1 MSDLK
6 IKSIYLSKQLT
17 ERIMKIPNPH
27 TFHIPVMGLAYT
39 IDTPI
44 KVAKYGITSVVSI
57 IEDFLIEQM
66 REVICKNE
74 QIEYVKIETT
84 DRDYRAKR
92 ITAYLNL
99 IQDIIDKQIEQIK
112 REDFN
117 TGKDIKQ
124 YFEMLPDDSEIKS
137 LYIKMLSSDTP
148 EKIRLQKEL
157 RGLITA
163 GKIDVNIMT
172 KLDKTNYDNEGN
184 ELPAQFSDALS
195 ALRGY
200 ADSKIKS
207 SIVFSAGLNPR
218 LFSYCETF
226 EDFYPDLK
234 GDINKKIILK
244 VSDYRSALIQGKYLA
259 KKGLWISEFR
269 VESGIN
275 CGGHAFISNGIPL
288 VPILE
293 DFKNK
298 RNDLYNELF
307 IECENALKL
316 SGRNPFINK
325 PELKITTQGGIGTS
339 EENNFLL
346 DYYNLDS
353 TGWGSPFLLVPEATN
368 VDKDTL
374 NKLKSAKKD
383 DYYLSHSSPLGV
395 PFSNFRKSSSEAQR
409 KIRIN
414 KNKPGSPCYK
424 KFLVLDK
431 EFTAKPICTASREY
445 QNLKIKQL
453 KSNISDTK
461 ILEHEIEK
469 VTEKD
474 CLCEG
479 LGASALL
486 KNNTKLSHNLSAVN
500 ICPGPNLAYFS
511 NTFSLKQMVDH
522 IYGRLNILNN
532 LNRPNIFVNELQL
545 YFNYLKKEVEDQYNV
560 LTEKKLM
567 HFQSFKDNL
576 LIGIDYYEKL
586 IPKIKEANAEIKA
599 TITKQLEEIRSSL
612 NLLAITPNP

>member
-1 MSDLK
+1 MKDL
-6 IKSIYLSKQLT
+6 T
-17 ERIMKIPNPH
+17 PH

-44 KVAKYGITSVVSI
+44 KVAKYGITSVVSV
-57 IEDFLIEQM
+57 IEDYLIEQM

-74 QIEYVKIETT
+74 HIGYVKINTT
-84 DRDYRAKR
+84 ERDYRARR

-99 IQDIIDKQIEQIK
+99 IQDIIDKQIEEIK
-112 REDFN
+112 REDFI
-117 TGKDIKQ
+117 TGKDIVQ
-124 YFEMLPDDSEIKS
+124 YFEMLPDDSEIKN
-137 LYIKMLSSDTP
+137 LYYKMLSSQTH
-148 EKIRLQKEL
+148 EKEKLQKQL
-157 RGLITA
+157 RYLIIP

-172 KLDKTNYDNEGN
+172 KLDKPNYDPDGN
-184 ELPAQFSDALS
+184 ELPTQFSDALS

-200 ADSKIKS
+200 ANSNVKS

-226 EDFYPDLK
+226 EDFYPNLK
-234 GDINKKIILK
+234 GIISKKIILK

-269 VESGIN
+269 IESGIN

-288 VPILE
+288 GPILE
-293 DFKNK
+293 DFKSK
-298 RNDLYNELF
+298 RNELYNELLV
-307 IECENALKL
+307 ECENALKRL
-316 SGRNPFINK
+316 GRNPFIVK
-325 PELKITTQGGIGTS
+325 PELKITAQGGIGTS
-339 EENNFLL
+339 EENSFLI

-368 VDKDTL
+368 VDSETL

-383 DYYLSHSSPLGV
+383 DYYLSHASPLGV
-395 PFSNFRKSSSEAQR
+395 PFSNFRSSSSEEQR
-409 KIRIN
+409 KMRIN
-414 KNKPGSPCYK
+414 KNRPGSPCFK
-424 KFLVLDK
+424 KFLSMDI
-431 EFTAKPICTASREY
+431 EFTDKPICTASREY

-453 KSNISDTK
+453 KSQITDNNFLK
-461 ILEHEIEK
+461 HEIEK

-486 KNNTKLSHNLSAVN
+486 KNKTKLSHNLSAVT

-511 NTFSLKQMVDH
+511 DTFSLKQMVDH

-545 YFNYLKKEVEDQYNV
+545 YFDYLKKEIEDQFNV
-560 LTEKKLM
+560 ITDKKLS
-567 HFQSFKDNL
+567 HFQTFKSNL
-576 LIGIDYYEKL
+576 LKGIDYYEEL
-586 IPKIKEANAEIKA
+586 IPKIKQSNTEFKNNIIE
-599 TITKQLEEIRSSL
+599 QLEEIKSSL
-612 NLLAITPNP
+612 NLLPLLHTA

>member
-1 MSDLK
+1 MK
-6 IKSIYLSKQLT
+6 NLT
-17 ERIMKIPNPH
+17 PH

-44 KVAKYGITSVVSI
+44 KVAKYGITSVVSV
-57 IEDFLIEQM
+57 IEDYLIEQM

-74 QIEYVKIETT
+74 HIEYVKIHTT
-84 DRDYRAKR
+84 ERDYRAKR

-99 IQDIIDKQIEQIK
+99 IQDIIDKQIEEIK

-117 TGKDIKQ
+117 TGKDIIQ
-124 YFEMLPDDSEIKS
+124 YFEMLPEDSEIKK
-137 LYIKMLSSDTP
+137 LYFKMLASQTR
-148 EKIRLQKEL
+148 EKEKLQKQL
-157 RGLITA
+157 RHLIIP

-172 KLDKTNYDNEGN
+172 KLDKTNYDADGN
-184 ELPAQFSDALS
+184 ELPTQFSDALS

-200 ADSKIKS
+200 ANSNVNS
-207 SIVFSAGLNPR
+207 SIIFSAGLNPR

-234 GDINKKIILK
+234 GFISKKIILK

-269 VESGIN
+269 IESGIN

-288 VPILE
+288 GPILE
-293 DFKNK
+293 DFKSK
-298 RNDLYNELF
+298 RNELYNELLV
-307 IECENALKL
+307 ECENALKIL
-316 SGRNPFINK
+316 GRNPFIIK
-325 PELKITTQGGIGTS
+325 PELKITAQGGIGTS
-339 EENNFLL
+339 EENSFLI

-368 VDKDTL
+368 VDSDTL
-374 NKLKSAKKD
+374 NKLKSAKKE
-383 DYYLSHSSPLGV
+383 DYYLSHASPLGV
-395 PFSNFRKSSSEAQR
+395 PFSNFRNSSSEEQR
-409 KIRIN
+409 KMRIN
-414 KNKPGSPCYK
+414 KNRPGSPCFK
-424 KFLVLDK
+424 KFLSMDK
-431 EFTAKPICTASREY
+431 EFTDKPICTASREY

-453 KSNISDTK
+453 KNQISDVK

-486 KNNTKLSHNLSAVN
+486 KNKTKLSHNLSAVT

-511 NTFSLKQMVDH
+511 DTFSLKQMVDH
-522 IYGRLNILNN
+522 IYGRLNVLNN

-545 YFNYLKKEVEDQYNV
+545 YYDYLKKEIEDQFNV
-560 LTEKKLM
+560 ITEKKLTY
-567 HFQSFKDNL
+567 FQTFKNNL
-576 LIGIDYYEKL
+576 LRGIDYYEEL
-586 IPKIKEANAEIKA
+586 VPKIKQNNSDLKNNVRQ
-599 TITKQLEEIRSSL
+599 QLIDLKNSL
-612 NLLAITPNP
+612 NLLPQLKIN

>member
-1 MSDLK
+1 MK
-6 IKSIYLSKQLT
+6 NLT
-17 ERIMKIPNPH
+17 PH

-44 KVAKYGITSVVSI
+44 KVAKYGITSVVSV
-57 IEDFLIEQM
+57 IEDYLIEQM

-74 QIEYVKIETT
+74 HIDYVKIHTT
-84 DRDYRAKR
+84 ERDYRAKR

-99 IQDIIDKQIEQIK
+99 IQDIIDKQIEEIK

-117 TGKDIKQ
+117 TGKDISQ
-124 YFEMLPDDSEIKS
+124 YFEMLPEDSEIKK
-137 LYIKMLSSDTP
+137 LYYKMLASQTH
-148 EKIRLQKEL
+148 EKEKLQKQL
-157 RGLITA
+157 RHLIIP

-172 KLDKTNYDNEGN
+172 KLDKTNYDPDGN
-184 ELPAQFSDALS
+184 ELPTQFSDALS

-200 ADSKIKS
+200 ANSNVKS

-234 GDINKKIILK
+234 GTISKKIILK

-269 VESGIN
+269 IESGIN

-288 VPILE
+288 GPILE
-293 DFKNK
+293 DFKSK
-298 RNDLYNELF
+298 RNELYNELF
-307 IECENALKL
+307 VECENALKIL
-316 SGRNPFINK
+316 GRNPFIIK
-325 PELKITTQGGIGTS
+325 PELKITAQGGIGTS
-339 EENNFLL
+339 EENSFLI

-368 VDKDTL
+368 VDSETL
-374 NKLKSAKKD
+374 NKLKAAKKE

-395 PFSNFRKSSSEAQR
+395 PFSNFRSSSSEEQR
-409 KIRIN
+409 KMRID
-414 KNKPGSPCYK
+414 KNRPGSPCFK
-424 KFLVLDK
+424 KFLSMDK
-431 EFTAKPICTASREY
+431 EFTDKPICTASREY

-453 KSNISDTK
+453 KNQISDVK

-486 KNNTKLSHNLSAVN
+486 KNKTKLSHNLSAVT

-511 NTFSLKQMVDH
+511 DTFSLKQMVDH

-545 YFNYLKKEVEDQYNV
+545 YFDYLKKEIEDQFNV
-560 LTEKKLM
+560 ITEKKLT
-567 HFQSFKDNL
+567 HFQTFKNNL
-576 LIGIDYYEKL
+576 LRGIDYYEEL
-586 IPKIKEANAEIKA
+586 IPKIKQNNSDLKNNVRQ
-599 TITKQLEEIRSSL
+599 QLIDLKNSL
-612 NLLAITPNP
+612 NLLPQLNAN

>member
-1 MSDLK
+1 MK
-6 IKSIYLSKQLT
+6 NLT
-17 ERIMKIPNPH
+17 PH

-44 KVAKYGITSVVSI
+44 KVAKYGITSVVSV
-57 IEDFLIEQM
+57 IEDYLIEQM

-74 QIEYVKIETT
+74 HIEYVKIHTT
-84 DRDYRAKR
+84 ERDYRAKR

-99 IQDIIDKQIEQIK
+99 IQDIIDKQIEEIK

-117 TGKDIKQ
+117 TGKDIIQ
-124 YFEMLPDDSEIKS
+124 YFEMLPEDSEIKK
-137 LYIKMLSSDTP
+137 LYFKMLASQTR
-148 EKIRLQKEL
+148 EKEKLQKQL
-157 RGLITA
+157 RHLIIP

-172 KLDKTNYDNEGN
+172 KLDKTNYDADGN
-184 ELPAQFSDALS
+184 ELPTQFSDALS

-200 ADSKIKS
+200 ANSNVNS
-207 SIVFSAGLNPR
+207 SIIFSAGLNPR

-234 GDINKKIILK
+234 GFISKKIILK

-269 VESGIN
+269 IESGIN

-288 VPILE
+288 GPILE
-293 DFKNK
+293 DFKSK
-298 RNDLYNELF
+298 RNELYNELLV
-307 IECENALKL
+307 ECENALKIL
-316 SGRNPFINK
+316 GRNPFIIK
-325 PELKITTQGGIGTS
+325 PELKITAQGGIGTS
-339 EENNFLL
+339 EENSFLI

-368 VDKDTL
+368 VDSDTL
-374 NKLKSAKKD
+374 NKLKSAKKE
-383 DYYLSHSSPLGV
+383 DYYLSHASPLGV
-395 PFSNFRKSSSEAQR
+395 PFSNFRNSSSEEQR
-409 KIRIN
+409 KMRIN
-414 KNKPGSPCYK
+414 KNRPGSPCFK
-424 KFLVLDK
+424 KFLSMDK
-431 EFTAKPICTASREY
+431 EFTDKPICTASREY

-453 KSNISDTK
+453 KNQITDVK

-486 KNNTKLSHNLSAVN
+486 KNKTKLSHNLSAVT

-511 NTFSLKQMVDH
+511 DTFSLKQMVDH
-522 IYGRLNILNN
+522 IYGRLNVLNS

-545 YFNYLKKEVEDQYNV
+545 YYDYLKKEIEDQFNV
-560 LTEKKLM
+560 ITEKKLTY
-567 HFQSFKDNL
+567 FQTFKNNL
-576 LIGIDYYEKL
+576 LRGIDYYEEL
-586 IPKIKEANAEIKA
+586 IPKIKQNNSDLKDNVRQ
-599 TITKQLEEIRSSL
+599 QLIDLKNSL
-612 NLLAITPNP
+612 NLLPQLKIN

>member
-1 MSDLK
+1 
-6 IKSIYLSKQLT
+6 
-17 ERIMKIPNPH
+17 MKISTPH
-27 TFHIPVMGLAYT
+27 SFHIPVMGLAYT
-39 IDTPI
+39 IDTPV

-57 IEDFLIEQM
+57 IEDYLIEQM

-74 QIEYVKIETT
+74 HIEYVKILTT
-84 DRDYRAKR
+84 ERDHRAKR

-99 IQDIIDKQIEQIK
+99 IQDIIDKQIDEIEG
-112 REDFN
+112 EDFN
-117 TGKDIKQ
+117 TGKNIIQ
-124 YFEMLPDDSEIKS
+124 YFEMLPDDSETKI
-137 LYIKMLSSDTP
+137 LYNKMLSSSSN
-148 EKIRLQKEL
+148 EKMNLQSQL

-172 KLDKTNYDNEGN
+172 KLDKTNYDSEGN
-184 ELPAQFSDALS
+184 ELPTQFSDALA

-200 ADSKIKS
+200 ANSKIKS

-226 EDFYPDLK
+226 EDFYPDLN
-234 GDINKKIILK
+234 GHINKKIILK

-269 VESGIN
+269 IESGIN

-288 VPILE
+288 GPILE

-298 RNDLYNELF
+298 RNELYNELF
-307 IECENALKL
+307 VECENALKIL
-316 SGRNPFINK
+316 VRNPFINK
-325 PELKITTQGGIGTS
+325 PELKITAQGGIGTS
-339 EENNFLL
+339 EENSFLI

-368 VDKDTL
+368 VDAETL
-374 NKLKSAKKD
+374 NKLKLAKKE

-395 PFSNFRKSSSEAQR
+395 PFSNFRNSSSEEQR
-409 KIRIN
+409 KMRIE
-414 KNKPGSPCYK
+414 KNRPGSPCFK
-424 KFLVLDK
+424 KFLSMDK
-431 EFTAKPICTASREY
+431 EFTDKPICTASREY

-453 KSNISDTK
+453 KDQIVDEK
-461 ILEHEIEK
+461 VLHHEIEK

-486 KNNTKLSHNLSAVN
+486 KNNTKLSHNLSAVT

-511 NTFSLKQMVDH
+511 DTFSLKQMVDH
-522 IYGRLNILNN
+522 IYGRLNVLNN

-545 YFNYLKKEVEDQYNV
+545 YYDYLKKEIEDQFNV
-560 LTEKKLM
+560 ITEKKLTY
-567 HFQSFKDNL
+567 FQTFKNNL
-576 LIGIDYYEKL
+576 LRGIDYYEEL
-586 IPKIKEANAEIKA
+586 MPKIKQSNAEFKA
-599 TITKQLEEIRSSL
+599 NIINQLEELKSSL
-612 NLLAITPNP
+612 NLLPLLQTT

>member
-1 MSDLK
+1 MK
-6 IKSIYLSKQLT
+6 NLT
-17 ERIMKIPNPH
+17 PH

-44 KVAKYGITSVVSI
+44 KVAKYGITSVVSV
-57 IEDFLIEQM
+57 IEDYLIEQM

-74 QIEYVKIETT
+74 HIEYVKIHTT
-84 DRDYRAKR
+84 ERDYRAKR

-99 IQDIIDKQIEQIK
+99 IQDIIDKQIEEIK

-117 TGKDIKQ
+117 TGKDIIQ
-124 YFEMLPDDSEIKS
+124 YFEMLPEDSEIKK
-137 LYIKMLSSDTP
+137 LYFKMLASQTR
-148 EKIRLQKEL
+148 EKEKLQKQL
-157 RGLITA
+157 RHLIIP

-172 KLDKTNYDNEGN
+172 KLDKTNYDPDGN
-184 ELPAQFSDALS
+184 ELPTQFSDALS

-200 ADSKIKS
+200 ANSNVKS

-234 GDINKKIILK
+234 GFISKKIILK

-269 VESGIN
+269 IESGIN

-288 VPILE
+288 GPILE
-293 DFKNK
+293 DFKSK
-298 RNDLYNELF
+298 RNELYNELLV
-307 IECENALKL
+307 ECENALKIL
-316 SGRNPFINK
+316 GRNPFIIK
-325 PELKITTQGGIGTS
+325 PELKITAQGGIGTS
-339 EENNFLL
+339 EENSFLI

-368 VDKDTL
+368 VDSDTL
-374 NKLKSAKKD
+374 NKLKSAKKE
-383 DYYLSHSSPLGV
+383 DYYLSHASPLGV
-395 PFSNFRKSSSEAQR
+395 PFSNFRNSSSEEQR
-409 KIRIN
+409 KMRIN
-414 KNKPGSPCYK
+414 KNRPGSPCFK
-424 KFLVLDK
+424 KFLSMDK
-431 EFTAKPICTASREY
+431 EFTDKPICTASREY

-453 KSNISDTK
+453 KNQITDIK

-486 KNNTKLSHNLSAVN
+486 KNKTKLSHNLSAVT

-511 NTFSLKQMVDH
+511 DTFSLKQMVDH
-522 IYGRLNILNN
+522 IYGRLNVLNN

-545 YFNYLKKEVEDQYNV
+545 YYDYLKKEIEDQFNV
-560 LTEKKLM
+560 ITEKKLTY
-567 HFQSFKDNL
+567 FQTFKNNL
-576 LIGIDYYEKL
+576 LRGIDYYEEL
-586 IPKIKEANAEIKA
+586 VPKIKQNNSDLKNNVRQ
-599 TITKQLEEIRSSL
+599 QLIDLKNSL
-612 NLLAITPNP
+612 NLLPQLKIN

>member
-1 MSDLK
+1 MN
-6 IKSIYLSKQLT
+6 LSS
-17 ERIMKIPNPH
+17 PH

-57 IEDFLIEQM
+57 IEDYLVEQM
-66 REVICKNE
+66 REVICRNE
-74 QIEYVKIETT
+74 KIKYVKIQSTE
-84 DRDYRAKR
+84 RDFRANR

-99 IQDIIDKQIEQIK
+99 IQDIVDKQIEEI
-112 REDFN
+112 RSEDFD
-117 TGKDIKQ
+117 TGKTIVQ
-124 YFEMLPDDSEIKS
+124 YFDMLSDNSPLKA
-137 LYIKMLSSDTP
+137 LYNKMLTSKYP
-148 EKIRLQKEL
+148 EKEKLQKEL
-157 RGLITA
+157 RSLITA

-184 ELPAQFSDALS
+184 ELPQQFSDALA

-200 ADSKIKS
+200 ANSKIKS

-226 EDFYPDLK
+226 EDFYPNLK
-234 GDINKKIILK
+234 GIINKKIILK

-259 KKGLWISEFR
+259 KKGLWVSEFR

-275 CGGHAFISNGIPL
+275 CGGHVFISNGIPL
-288 VPILE
+288 GPILE

-298 RNDLYNELF
+298 RDELHHELF
-307 IECENALKL
+307 VECENALKA
-316 SGRNPFINK
+316 SKRNPFIDK
-325 PELKITTQGGIGTS
+325 PELKITAQGGIGTS
-339 EENNFLL
+339 EENTFLI

-368 VDKDTL
+368 VDVETL

-395 PFSNFRKSSSEAQR
+395 PFSNFRNSSSEEQR
-409 KIRIN
+409 KMRIA
-414 KNKPGSPCYK
+414 KKRPGSPCYK
-424 KFLVLDK
+424 KFLSMNK
-431 EFTAKPICTASREY
+431 EFTDKPICTASREY

-453 KSNISDTK
+453 KVEIKDEKVLTR
-461 ILEHEIEK
+461 EIEK
-469 VTEKD
+469 VIEKD

-486 KNNTKLSHNLSAVN
+486 KNETKLSHNLSAVT

-511 NTFSLKQMVDH
+511 DTFSLKQMVDH

-532 LNRPNIFVNELQL
+532 LNRPNLFVNELQL
-545 YFNYLKKEVEDQYNV
+545 YFDYLKTEIEDQYNTI
-560 LTEKKLM
+560 TEKKLEY
-567 HFQSFKDNL
+567 FKTFRANL
-576 LIGIDYYEKL
+576 INGIDYYEQL
-586 IPKIKEANAEIKA
+586 IPKIKQNNSDLKNNVRQ
-599 TITKQLEEIRSSL
+599 QLNDLKNSL
-612 NLLAITPNP
+612 NLLPQLKTN

>member
-1 MSDLK
+1 MK
-6 IKSIYLSKQLT
+6 NLS
-17 ERIMKIPNPH
+17 PH

-57 IEDFLIEQM
+57 IEDYLIEQM

-74 QIEYVKIETT
+74 HIEYVKIHTT
-84 DRDYRAKR
+84 ERDYRAKR

-99 IQDIIDKQIEQIK
+99 IQDIIDRQIEEIK

-117 TGKDIKQ
+117 SGKVIIQ
-124 YFEMLPDDSEIKS
+124 YFEMLPDNSEIKI
-137 LYIKMLSSDTP
+137 LYNKMLASQTH
-148 EKIRLQKEL
+148 EKERLQKQL
-157 RGLITA
+157 RLFIIP

-172 KLDKTNYDNEGN
+172 KLDKTNYDPDGN
-184 ELPAQFSDALS
+184 ELPSQFSDALS

-200 ADSKIKS
+200 ANSRIKS
-207 SIVFSAGLNPR
+207 SIIFSAGLNPR

-234 GDINKKIILK
+234 GNINKKIILK

-269 VESGIN
+269 IESGIN

-288 VPILE
+288 GPILE

-298 RNDLYNELF
+298 RNELYNELF
-307 IECENALKL
+307 IECENALKIL
-316 SGRNPFINK
+316 GRNPFIIK
-325 PELKITTQGGIGTS
+325 PELKITAQGGIGTS
-339 EENNFLL
+339 EENSFLI

-368 VDKDTL
+368 VDSDTL
-374 NKLKSAKKD
+374 NKLKSAKKE
-383 DYYLSHSSPLGV
+383 DYYLSHASPLGV
-395 PFSNFRKSSSEAQR
+395 PFSNFRNSSSEEQR

-414 KNKPGSPCYK
+414 KNRPGSPCFK
-424 KFLVLDK
+424 KFLSMDK
-431 EFTAKPICTASREY
+431 EFTDKPICTASREY

-453 KSNISDTK
+453 KNQITDVK

-486 KNNTKLSHNLSAVN
+486 KNKTKLSHNLSAVT

-511 NTFSLKQMVDH
+511 DTFSLKQMVDH
-522 IYGRLNILNN
+522 IYGRLNVLNH

-545 YFNYLKKEVEDQYNV
+545 YFDYLKKEIEDQYSII
-560 LTEKKLM
+560 TDKKLTY
-567 HFQSFKDNL
+567 FQTFKTNL
-576 LIGIDYYEKL
+576 LKGIDYYEEL
-586 IPKIKEANAEIKA
+586 VPKIKQSNTEFKVNI
-599 TITKQLEEIRSSL
+599 INQLEELKTSL
-612 NLLAITPNP
+612 NLLPQLKIS

>member
-1 MSDLK
+1 MK
-6 IKSIYLSKQLT
+6 NLT
-17 ERIMKIPNPH
+17 PH

-57 IEDFLIEQM
+57 IEDYLIEQM

-74 QIEYVKIETT
+74 HIEYVKIHTT

-99 IQDIIDKQIEQIK
+99 IQEIIDKQIEEIK

-117 TGKDIKQ
+117 TGKHIIQ
-124 YFEMLPDDSEIKS
+124 YFEMLPDHSEIKI
-137 LYIKMLSSDTP
+137 LYNKMLASQTH
-148 EKIRLQKEL
+148 EKEKLQKQL
-157 RGLITA
+157 RHLIIP

-172 KLDKTNYDNEGN
+172 KLDKTNYDAEGN
-184 ELPAQFSDALS
+184 ELPTQFSDALS

-200 ADSKIKS
+200 SNSNLSS
-207 SIVFSAGLNPR
+207 SIIFSAGLNPR

-234 GDINKKIILK
+234 GNINKKIILK

-269 VESGIN
+269 IESGIN

-288 VPILE
+288 GPILE

-298 RNDLYNELF
+298 RNELYNELLV
-307 IECENALKL
+307 ECENALKIL
-316 SGRNPFINK
+316 GRNPFIIK
-325 PELKITTQGGIGTS
+325 PELKITAQGGIGTS
-339 EENNFLL
+339 EENSFLI

-368 VDKDTL
+368 VDIETL
-374 NKLKSAKKD
+374 NKLKAAKKE

-395 PFSNFRKSSSEAQR
+395 PFSNFRSSSSEEQR
-409 KIRIN
+409 KMRIDRN
-414 KNKPGSPCYK
+414 RPGSPCFK
-424 KFLVLDK
+424 KFLSMDK
-431 EFTAKPICTASREY
+431 EFTDKPICTASREY

-453 KSNISDTK
+453 KSQITDVK

-486 KNNTKLSHNLSAVN
+486 KNKTKLSHNLSAVT

-511 NTFSLKQMVDH
+511 DTFSLKQMVDH

-545 YFNYLKKEVEDQYNV
+545 YFDYLKKEIEDQFNV
-560 LTEKKLM
+560 ITEKKLT
-567 HFQSFKDNL
+567 HFQTFKNNL
-576 LIGIDYYEKL
+576 LRGIDYYEEL
-586 IPKIKEANAEIKA
+586 IPKIKQNNSDLKNNVRQ
-599 TITKQLEEIRSSL
+599 QLIDLKNSL
-612 NLLAITPNP
+612 NLLPQLNAN

>member
-1 MSDLK
+1 
-6 IKSIYLSKQLT
+6 
-17 ERIMKIPNPH
+17 MKISTPH
-27 TFHIPVMGLAYT
+27 SFHIPVMGLAYT
-39 IDTPI
+39 IDTPV

-57 IEDFLIEQM
+57 IEDYLIEQM

-74 QIEYVKIETT
+74 HIEYVKIHTT
-84 DRDYRAKR
+84 ERDYRAKR

-99 IQDIIDKQIEQIK
+99 IQEIIDKQIDEIK
-112 REDFN
+112 GEDFS
-117 TGKDIKQ
+117 TGKNIIQ
-124 YFEMLPDDSEIKS
+124 YFEMLPDDSETKI
-137 LYIKMLSSDTP
+137 LYNKMLSSSSN
-148 EKIRLQKEL
+148 EKMNLQAQL
-157 RGLITA
+157 RKLITA

-172 KLDKTNYDNEGN
+172 KLDKTNYDPEGN
-184 ELPAQFSDALS
+184 ELPTQFSDALA

-200 ADSKIKS
+200 ANSKIKS

-226 EDFYPDLK
+226 EDFYPDLN
-234 GDINKKIILK
+234 GHINKKIILK

-269 VESGIN
+269 IESGIN

-288 VPILE
+288 GPILE

-298 RNDLYNELF
+298 RNELYDELF
-307 IECENALKL
+307 VECENALKIL
-316 SGRNPFINK
+316 VRNPFINK
-325 PELKITTQGGIGTS
+325 PELKITAQGGIGTS
-339 EENNFLL
+339 EENDFLI

-368 VDKDTL
+368 VDTETL
-374 NKLKSAKKD
+374 NKLKSAKKE

-395 PFSNFRKSSSEAQR
+395 PFSNFRNSSSEEQR
-409 KIRIN
+409 KMRID
-414 KNKPGSPCYK
+414 KNRPGSPCFK
-424 KFLVLDK
+424 KFLSMDK
-431 EFTAKPICTASREY
+431 EFTDKPICTASREY

-453 KSNISDTK
+453 KDQIVDEK
-461 ILEHEIEK
+461 ILQHEIEK

-486 KNNTKLSHNLSAVN
+486 KNKTKLSHNLSAVT

-511 NTFSLKQMVDH
+511 DTFSLKQMVDH

-545 YFNYLKKEVEDQYNV
+545 YFDYLKKEIEDQYTV
-560 LTEKKLM
+560 ITDKKITY
-567 HFQSFKDNL
+567 FQTFKSNL
-576 LIGIDYYEKL
+576 LKGIDYYEGL
-586 IPKIKEANAEIKA
+586 VPKIKQSNAEFKA
-599 TITKQLEEIRSSL
+599 NIINQLEELKSSL
-612 NLLAITPNP
+612 NLLPLLQTT